1 MPIVPVGSKII
12 ECPYCGGQQI
22 GCDYCDESGLIYE
35 SELESLQ
42 KYHWNSSEDE
52 DY

>member
-1 MPIVPVGSKII
+1 MPIIPVGWKII

-35 SELESLQ
+35 AELESLER
-42 KYHWNSSEDE
+42 YYRNTGNDADE
-52 DY
+52 